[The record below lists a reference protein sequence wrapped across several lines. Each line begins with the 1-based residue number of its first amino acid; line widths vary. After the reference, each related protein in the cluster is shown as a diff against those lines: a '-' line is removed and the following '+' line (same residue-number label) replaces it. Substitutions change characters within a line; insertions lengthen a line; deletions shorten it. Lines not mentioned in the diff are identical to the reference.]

1 MIVCYGRYGE
11 THWMFESPS
20 LAQYPFAR
28 PPGWGYSLPITYAI
42 WIAIVLALYPL
53 CVWFAG
59 VKQWRRDWWL
69 SYL

>member
-1 MIVCYGRYGE
+1 VIVCYGRYGE

-59 VKQWRRDWWL
+59 VKQRRRDWWL